1 MKRTIDEIYKL
12 INYKRESAIN
22 ELKRDKEDKYLR
34 EKLFGEIDAYTDV
47 LVLIETSQVLKEE

>member
-1 MKRTIDEIYKL
+1 MKRTIDDIYKL

-22 ELKRDKEDKYLR
+22 ELKREKEDKNLR
-34 EKLFGEIDAYTDV
+34 ERLFGEIDAYTDV